1 MATAASEKQ
10 CPESTKAAL
19 FLSVTGEEATDIF
32 NMFIFAEAENRNEY
46 ETAIAFLACCHFEC
60 AAVISPDVTAL
71 VHSPPSSRS
80 LGDSAGSCTNC
91 PISLPDDSLD
101 LTATT
106 RARSPGIAGTL
117 NRPLTIKPS
126 PMTSTI
132 MPIYSQPDPSFFSGQ
147 GGSSTSIM
155 LTRCLFL
162 TQLAVCI
169 SRLLQSGDIESNPG
183 PRSQK
188 NPSLSQ
194 GFDDQP
200 SVSEM
205 LAELLN
211 GQKRLAEDIAEIK
224 NFQQSVNTRFETI
237 ESRLAALESS
247 SHKPAVPSDSLNND
261 TFVIVEKKNLP
272 SVNNTL
278 KHKNDEL
285 ENRAR
290 RNNLILHGLPEF
302 SDEGN
307 ERLSSDIAKW
317 FENKLKMSCPQIE
330 RCHRLGRRSRDR
342 PRPVIMKLLD
352 YREKVSVL
360 KSGHRLKETDYRI
373 SEDFSLRVRNTRKKL
388 WEASESFRNNGCTVR
403 IRFDHIF
410 IDKVRYNWNSASNT
424 LEKVHRN
431 TALNSVAPASPP

>member
-1 MATAASEKQ
+1 
-10 CPESTKAAL
+10 
-19 FLSVTGEEATDIF
+19 
-32 NMFIFAEAENRNEY
+32 
-46 ETAIAFLACCHFEC
+46 
-60 AAVISPDVTAL
+60 
-71 VHSPPSSRS
+71 
-80 LGDSAGSCTNC
+80 
-91 PISLPDDSLD
+91 
-101 LTATT
+101 
-106 RARSPGIAGTL
+106 
-117 NRPLTIKPS
+117 
-126 PMTSTI
+126 
-132 MPIYSQPDPSFFSGQ
+132 MPINSQPDPSFFSGQ

-162 TQLAVCI
+162 TQVCYFQNACCIRSDDRFLLLLPCPHLSRRCFAYISLYSQLAVCI

-211 GQKRLAEDIAEIK
+211 GQKRLAEDVAEIK

-237 ESRLAALESS
+237 ESRLAALKSS
-247 SHKPAVPSDSLNND
+247 SHKPAVPSDSLNSELARL
-261 TFVIVEKKNLP
+261 TSEIHNL
-272 SVNNTL
+272 ST
-278 KHKNDEL
+278 KNDEL

-290 RNNLILHGLPEF
+290 RNNLILHGLPES
-302 SDEGN
+302 SDEDN

-317 FENKLKMSCPQIE
+317 FEDKLKMSCPQIE
-330 RCHRLGRRSRDR
+330 RCHRLGRPSRDR

-360 KSGHRLKETDYRI
+360 KSGHKLKETDYRI
-373 SEDFSLRVRNTRKKL
+373 SEDFSLRVRNIRKKL

-410 IDKVRYNWNSASNT
+410 IDKIRYNWNSASNT

>member
-1 MATAASEKQ
+1 
-10 CPESTKAAL
+10 
-19 FLSVTGEEATDIF
+19 
-32 NMFIFAEAENRNEY
+32 
-46 ETAIAFLACCHFEC
+46 
-60 AAVISPDVTAL
+60 
-71 VHSPPSSRS
+71 
-80 LGDSAGSCTNC
+80 
-91 PISLPDDSLD
+91 
-101 LTATT
+101 
-106 RARSPGIAGTL
+106 
-117 NRPLTIKPS
+117 
-126 PMTSTI
+126 MTSTI
-132 MPIYSQPDPSFFSGQ
+132 MPINSQPDPSFFSGQ

-162 TQLAVCI
+162 TQVCYFQNACCIRSDDRFLLLLPCPHLSRRCFAYISLYSQLAVCI

-211 GQKRLAEDIAEIK
+211 GQKRLAEDVAEIK

-237 ESRLAALESS
+237 ESRLAALKSS
-247 SHKPAVPSDSLNND
+247 SHKPAVPSDSLNSELARL
-261 TFVIVEKKNLP
+261 TSEIHNL
-272 SVNNTL
+272 ST
-278 KHKNDEL
+278 KNDEL

-290 RNNLILHGLPEF
+290 RNNLILHGLPES
-302 SDEGN
+302 SDEDN

-317 FENKLKMSCPQIE
+317 FEDKLKMSCPQIE
-330 RCHRLGRRSRDR
+330 RCHRLGRPSRDR

-360 KSGHRLKETDYRI
+360 KSGHKLKETDYRI
-373 SEDFSLRVRNTRKKL
+373 SEDFSLRVRNIRKKL

-410 IDKVRYNWNSASNT
+410 IDKIRYNWNSASNT